1 MGIVKSKLIKKLA
14 SNYPNFLK
22 KDLTKL
28 TDIFFE
34 EIKIALKL
42 NKRVELRGF
51 AIWSTKIQ
59 KERTARNPKTGEVL
73 QVPEKKYLHFKMT
86 KELFSKINND

>member
-14 SNYPNFLK
+14 NSYPNFLK

-28 TDIFFE
+28 TGIFFE

-59 KERTARNPKTGEVL
+59 KERTARNPKTGELL
-73 QVPEKKYLHFKMT
+73 QIPEKKYLHFKMT

>member
-1 MGIVKSKLIKKLA
+1 MGIVKSKLIKNLA
-14 SNYPNFLK
+14 NSYPNFLK

-28 TDIFFE
+28 TDIFFK
-34 EIKIALKL
+34 EIKVALKL

-59 KERTARNPKTGEVL
+59 KERTARNPRTGERL
-73 QVPEKKYLHFKMT
+73 QIPEKKHINFRMT
-86 KELFSKINND
+86 KDLFNKINNE

>member
-34 EIKIALKL
+34 EIKIALKH
-42 NKRVELRGF
+42 NKRVELRGCF
-51 AIWSTKIQ
+51 IMSTKIQ
-59 KERTARNPKTGEVL
+59 KERTARNPKTGELL
-73 QVPEKKYLHFKMT
+73 QIPEKKYIHFKMT
-86 KELFSKINND
+86 KELFNKINND

>member
-1 MGIVKSKLIKKLA
+1 MGIVKSKLIKKLGN
-14 SNYPNFLK
+14 NYPNFLK

-42 NKRVELRGF
+42 NKRVELRRF

-59 KERTARNPKTGEVL
+59 KERTARNPKTGELL
-73 QVPEKKYLHFKMT
+73 QISEKKHINFRMT
-86 KELFSKINND
+86 KDLFNKINNE

>member
-1 MGIVKSKLIKKLA
+1 MAIVKSKLLKQL
-14 SNYPNFLK
+14 SQNYPNFLK

-59 KERTARNPKTGEVL
+59 KERTARNPKTGELL
-73 QVPEKKYLHFKMT
+73 QIPEKKYLHFKMT
-86 KELFSKINND
+86 KELFNKINND

>member
-1 MGIVKSKLIKKLA
+1 LGIVKSKLIKKLA
-14 SNYPNFLK
+14 NSYPNFLK

-28 TDIFFE
+28 VDIFLE

-59 KERTARNPKTGEVL
+59 KERAARNPKTGELL
-73 QVPEKKYLHFKMT
+73 QIPEKKYLHFKMT
-86 KELFSKINND
+86 KELFNKINND

>member
-14 SNYPNFLK
+14 NNYPNFFK
-22 KDLTKL
+22 RDLTKL
-28 TDIFFE
+28 TNIFFDE
-34 EIKIALKL
+34 VKIALRH

-59 KERTARNPKTGEVL
+59 KERNARNPKTGEIL
-73 QVPEKKYLHFKMT
+73 QIPEKKYLHFKMT

>member
-14 SNYPNFLK
+14 NSYPFFYK
-22 KDLTKL
+22 KDLIKL
-28 TDIFFE
+28 TNIFFE

-59 KERTARNPKTGEVL
+59 KERTARNPKTGELL
-73 QVPEKKYLHFKMT
+73 QISEKKYLHFKMT

>member
-14 SNYPNFLK
+14 NSYPNFLK

-51 AIWSTKIQ
+51 AIWSTKRQ
-59 KERTARNPKTGEVL
+59 RERTARNPKTGEIL
-73 QVPEKKYLHFKMT
+73 QIPEKKYLHFKMT

>member
-1 MGIVKSKLIKKLA
+1 MSVVKSDIIKEL
-14 SNYPNFLK
+14 SNNYPNFLK

-59 KERTARNPKTGEVL
+59 KERTARNPKTGELL
-73 QVPEKKYLHFKMT
+73 QVPEKKSLHFKMA
-86 KELFSKINND
+86 KELFNKINND

>member
-1 MGIVKSKLIKKLA
+1 MAIVKSNLLKQL
-14 SNYPNFLK
+14 SNNYPNFLK

-59 KERTARNPKTGEVL
+59 KERTARNPKTGELL
-73 QVPEKKYLHFKMT
+73 QVPEKKSLHFKMA
-86 KELFSKINND
+86 KELFNKINND

>member
-14 SNYPNFLK
+14 NSYPNFLK

-28 TDIFFE
+28 VDIFLE

-59 KERTARNPKTGEVL
+59 KERAARNPKTGEL
-73 QVPEKKYLHFKMT
+73 LKIPEKKYLHFKMT
-86 KELFSKINND
+86 KELFNKINND